1 MGPENLQFYESLVLL
16 RAVTHSLRNKVLD
29 LDFAVVPSSLSQFQ
43 RPSNDKETIKCC
55 LKFLLSFLRGISKP
69 VFPELMGRV
78 CSSAWERGPEEW
90 TLLTESTSTDLGS
103 IRR

>member
-1 MGPENLQFYESLVLL
+1 MLL
-16 RAVTHSLRNKVLD
+16 LAVTHSFLNKVLD

-69 VFPELMGRV
+69 VFPELL
-78 CSSAWERGPEEW
+78 ERFVVQLWKEDQRSG
-90 TLLTESTSTDLGS
+90 LC
-103 IRR
+103 